1 MTIHLLRLAVGAESL
16 EAMRQWRE
24 EARIDWRGRTVVP
37 TWTKRPPNRQAELLD
52 GGCIYWV
59 VKGSI
64 RCRQRFAGFEM
75 VTGADGESYCAM
87 MMDPELIE
95 TRAVPKRPFQGWRYL
110 KPEDAPPDLAVG
122 EGSGDELP
130 PHLLAELRELGLA

>member
-1 MTIHLLRLAVGAESL
+1 M
-16 EAMRQWRE
+16 
-24 EARIDWRGRTVVP
+24 VP
-37 TWTKRPPNRQAELLD
+37 TWTKRPPSRQEELLD

-87 MMDPELIE
+87 MMDPELVE

-110 KPEDAPPDLAVG
+110 KPEDAPPDLAAG
-122 EGSGDELP
+122 EGGGDELP
-130 PHLLAELRELGLA
+130 PHILAELRELGLA